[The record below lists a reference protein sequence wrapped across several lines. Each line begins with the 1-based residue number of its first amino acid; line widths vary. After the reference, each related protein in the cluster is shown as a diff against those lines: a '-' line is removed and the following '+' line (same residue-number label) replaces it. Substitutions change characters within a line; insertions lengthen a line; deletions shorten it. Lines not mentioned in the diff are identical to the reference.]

1 MGTMVEFASNGKTC
15 SGYLATPKGKA
26 PGVVV
31 IQEWWGLV
39 EHIKRVTDRLASEGF
54 VALAPDLYHGET
66 TKEPDEASKK
76 MMELRIEDAGRD
88 MAGAFDYLKEHESVQ
103 PKKIGSVGFCMGGA
117 LSIVLATLK
126 PVDACVSFYGIPVQP
141 VDSSKISGALL
152 LHVAGHD
159 DWVTS
164 ELAEQETARM
174 REAGVDARSYDYPG
188 TDHAFFNDHRP
199 EVYNAEA
206 AEQGW
211 GRTLELF
218 RERLV

>member
-15 SGYLATPKGKA
+15 SGYLATAEGKG

-39 EHIKRVTDRLASEGF
+39 EHIKQVTDRLASEGF

-66 TKEPDEASKK
+66 TKEPDESSKK

-88 MAGAFDYLKEHESVQ
+88 MAGAFDYLKQHESVE
-103 PKKIGSVGFCMGGA
+103 PKKIGGVGFCMGGA

-141 VDSSKISGALL
+141 VDYSKISGALL

-159 DWVTS
+159 DWVTT

-174 REAGVDARSYDYPG
+174 REAGVDAQSYEYPS
-188 TDHAFFNDHRP
+188 TEHAFFNDHRP